1 MLGGINKP
9 WAAEGRCVQLFWSRP
24 GAEFERKRGH
34 RHGGGGEGDT
44 EDVATATGLVGSFE
58 SPQSTESH
66 EALQQQLR
74 HCLV

>member
-1 MLGGINKP
+1 M
-9 WAAEGRCVQLFWSRP
+9 FDHWSRP

-58 SPQSTESH
+58 SPQSTKSERAMRRHSSNSAIYDVQL
-66 EALQQQLR
+66 ELQAS
-74 HCLV
+74 